1 MQPLSAFEM
10 VQIWEWGLHKHP
22 VDRALG
28 LLTLALPELQTTEV
42 AALSVGQRNTR
53 LLTLHEQTL
62 GATLNGYAECTQCGE
77 KLEFSVAVSALR
89 LPEPE
94 QHEFDLTLH
103 GFDLRCRLPTSQD
116 LAALVGYSDVEAGR
130 YLLLQRCVLQAF
142 HSNEPVAVSAL
153 PEALI
158 PDLASA
164 ISARDPQA
172 DMRFALECPA
182 CGQEWS
188 ALFDIV
194 TFFWTEL
201 GDRVRRLLYDVHLL
215 AQAYGWGEADILN
228 MSASRRHMYLEWVN
242 GQSEA
247 V

>member
-10 VQIWEWGLHKHP
+10 VQIWEWGQHKHP

-28 LLTLALPELQTTEV
+28 LLTLALPELPAAEV
-42 AALSVGQRNTR
+42 ATLSVGQRNTR

-94 QHEFDLTLH
+94 QHEFELAVQ

-116 LAALVGYSDVEAGR
+116 LAALVSYSDAEAAR
-130 YLLLQRCVLQAF
+130 LLLLQRCILQAS
-142 HSNEPVAVSAL
+142 HNGVPIATNAL
-153 PEALI
+153 PEGLI

-164 ISARDPQA
+164 ISAHDPQA
-172 DMRFALECPA
+172 DMHFALECPA

-215 AQAYGWGEADILN
+215 AQAYGWGEADILT
-228 MSASRRHMYLEWVN
+228 MSATRRQIYLEWVN
-242 GQSEA
+242 GQN
-247 V
+247 

>member
-1 MQPLSAFEM
+1 MQPLSASEM
-10 VQIWEWGLHKHP
+10 VQIWEWGEQKHP

-28 LLTLALPELQTTEV
+28 LLTLALPELPAAEV

-53 LLTLHEQTL
+53 LLILHEQTL
-62 GATLNGYAECTQCGE
+62 GTLLNGYAECTACGE
-77 KLEFSVAVSALR
+77 KLEFSVAVSALL

-94 QHEFDLTLH
+94 QFEFDLTLQ

-116 LAALVGYSDVEAGR
+116 LAALVGYSDVEAAR
-130 YLLLQRCVLQAF
+130 DLLLQRSIVQAQR
-142 HSNEPVAVSAL
+142 NGEAIAVSDL

-172 DMRFALECPA
+172 EMRFALECPA

-194 TFFWTEL
+194 TFFWTEM
-201 GDRVRRLLYDVHLL
+201 GDRVRHLLYDVHRL
-215 AQAYGWGEADILN
+215 AQAYGWCETDILN
-228 MSASRRHMYLEWVN
+228 ISATRRQMYLEWVN
-242 GQSEA
+242 GQNERA
-247 V
+247 